1 MTGTCTRYTNAGESL
16 REFADVQ
23 VVAPDRN
30 RSGASNSLTLESSLR
45 TFTFENGDIAVQMG
59 TPTDCVYLG
68 VNALMRPRPDIVVS
82 GINAGPNLGDDVIYS
97 GTVAAAMEGRHL
109 GFPALAVS
117 LDGHKHY
124 DTAAAVTCSILRAL
138 CKEPLRTGRILNINV
153 PDLPLDQ
160 IKGIRVTRCGTR
172 HPADQV
178 IPQQDPRGNTLY
190 WIGPPGGK
198 CDAGPGTDFAAVDEG
213 YVSITPLH
221 VDLTAHSAQDVVS
234 ELVKQR
240 GSWHAMVS
248 RRVQAL
254 LDQLRAQ
261 GIQDEQVLNALAA
274 VPREKFVDEAF
285 EQKAWDNIAL
295 PIGQGQTISQP
306 YMVARMTELLELTPQ
321 SRVLEIGT
329 GSGYQT
335 AILAHLVQHVCSVE
349 RIKGLQW
356 QARRRLKN
364 LDLHNVSTR
373 HGDGWQGWQARAPFD
388 AIIVTAA
395 PPEIPTALMT
405 QLDEGGILVL
415 PVGGAPVFETGASSG
430 RRIYYR
436 YRGGRALCPFSEG

>member
-1 MTGTCTRYTNAGESL
+1 
-16 REFADVQ
+16 
-23 VVAPDRN
+23 
-30 RSGASNSLTLESSLR
+30 
-45 TFTFENGDIAVQMG
+45 
-59 TPTDCVYLG
+59 
-68 VNALMRPRPDIVVS
+68 
-82 GINAGPNLGDDVIYS
+82 
-97 GTVAAAMEGRHL
+97 
-109 GFPALAVS
+109 
-117 LDGHKHY
+117 
-124 DTAAAVTCSILRAL
+124 
-138 CKEPLRTGRILNINV
+138 
-153 PDLPLDQ
+153 
-160 IKGIRVTRCGTR
+160 
-172 HPADQV
+172 
-178 IPQQDPRGNTLY
+178 
-190 WIGPPGGK
+190 
-198 CDAGPGTDFAAVDEG
+198 
-213 YVSITPLH
+213 
-221 VDLTAHSAQDVVS
+221 
-234 ELVKQR
+234 
-240 GSWHAMVS
+240 MVS

-395 PPEIPTALMT
+395 PPSSNCANDAAGRRRDSRLTRR
-405 QLDEGGILVL
+405 
-415 PVGGAPVFETGASSG
+415 GGAPVFETGASSG